1 MKTRILIGTLLL
13 ITMWC
18 MDGVA
23 KNPKQSVIGPSGLEV
38 GEVVS
43 SFPVGFDLMM
53 AGDKQFVAFYDANRQ
68 MTVAA
73 RNIDSKK
80 WK

>member
-1 MKTRILIGTLLL
+1 MKTRILIATLLF
-13 ITMWC
+13 IAMWR

-23 KNPKQSVIGPSGLEV
+23 KTPEQSVIGPSGLEV

-53 AGDKQFVAFYDANRQ
+53 AGGKRSWPS
-68 MTVAA
+68 TTPTA
-73 RNIDSKK
+73 R
-80 WK
+80 